1 MPSDIEVVGKTV
13 SRKPI
18 VFDPKLSRDNPSKR
32 YRSLLKE
39 YKAMHDSGYGIFN
52 GRSLVKYVSYIK
64 NFLVGNDCKTLLD
77 YGCGKG
83 HLYMQEHFESVTDVI
98 KEPLPYFWNL
108 DSYHLYDPGYED
120 FRKS

>member
-1 MPSDIEVVGKTV
+1 MPSDIEVVGKKV

-32 YRSLLKE
+32 YRAYLKE

-52 GRSLVKYVSYIK
+52 GRSLVKYVHYIK

-83 HLYMQEHFESVTDVI
+83 HLYMQEHYESVTAVSYTHLT
-98 KEPLPYFWNL
+98 LPTK
-108 DSYHLYDPGYED
+108 
-120 FRKS
+120 RIV